1 MQVPID
7 PEWSE
12 ILRTGFESDYM
23 KKLLKSLDNDEAA
36 GIKIFPPKDLIFH
49 AFMLTPFSKVRVVI
63 LGQDPY
69 HGANQAHGLA
79 FSVQKD
85 MKFPPSLNNI
95 FKELVNDITGY
106 VKPAN
111 GDLSYWAGQGV
122 LLLNTTL
129 SVEEGKAASHQKK
142 GWEMFTDHVISKL
155 SEEKSRLVFL
165 LWGKHAQSKKPLI
178 DTKKHFILES
188 THPSPLSAHN
198 GFIGCRHFSKTNGIL
213 QSNGETPIDWQIPLT
228 SH

>member
-1 MQVPID
+1 MQVQMD
-7 PEWSE
+7 PEWKE
-12 ILRTGFESDYM
+12 ILRTEFESDYR
-23 KKLLKSLDNDEAA
+23 KKLLKSLEQDEAA
-36 GIKIFPPKDLIFH
+36 GIKIFPPKDLIFN
-49 AFMLTPFSKVRVVI
+49 AFKQTPFSKVRVVI

-95 FKELVNDITGY
+95 FKELINDIPGY
-106 VKPAN
+106 VKPSN
-111 GDLSYWAGQGV
+111 GDLSYWASQGV

-142 GWEMFTDHVISKL
+142 GWEIFTDHVISKL
-155 SEEKSRLVFL
+155 SEGKDGLVFI

-178 DTKKHFILES
+178 AIKKHFILES
-188 THPSPLSAHN
+188 AHPSPLSAHN
-198 GFIGCRHFSKTNGIL
+198 GFMGCRHFSKCNELLIGK
-213 QSNGETPIDWQIPLT
+213 GEKPIDWQI
-228 SH
+228 H